1 MNNLYQR
8 FNDIINP
15 GFKYFSA
22 DSNEFRQGKQEFED
36 AIKQGDASVFVDV
49 LEEEYARIRTT
60 GSSDYKH
67 QIHCLITE
75 IKTVAWKHKC
85 KTIELTNEE
94 IQYIKLLLGTQKDTI
109 VESVKGK
116 LN

>member
-22 DSNEFRQGKQEFED
+22 ESEEFRKGKQEFED
-36 AIKQGDASVFVDV
+36 AIEQGDASMFVDV
-49 LEEEYARIRTT
+49 LEEEYAHIRTT

-67 QIHCLITE
+67 QIHCLITA
-75 IKTVAWKHKC
+75 INTAAWKHKR
-85 KTIELTNEE
+85 KTVELTNEE

-109 VESVKGK
+109 VDTLKEKF
-116 LN
+116 N

>member
-22 DSNEFRQGKQEFED
+22 ESEEFQQGKQEFEE

-49 LEEEYARIRTT
+49 LEEEYAQIRTT
-60 GSSDYKH
+60 GSNDYKH
-67 QIHCLITE
+67 QIHCLVTA
-75 IKTVAWKHKC
+75 IKTAAWKHKC
-85 KTIELTNEE
+85 KIIELTNEE
-94 IQYIKLLLGTQKDTI
+94 IQYIRLLLGTQKDTI
-109 VESVKGK
+109 VDTLKEKF
-116 LN
+116 N